1 MSLVYRQFDATALDM
16 QYNARATVPHV
27 ESILK
32 QYADESRRARD
43 TLPCALNLPYGDH
56 PDETLDVF
64 PAARDSPAP
73 GCPAPGCPAPVFIYI
88 HGGYWRALGKDDSSS
103 MAPAFTRA
111 GAVVVAVNYSLA
123 PAVTLD
129 RIVDQVRRAVAWVQ
143 RNIAAHGGDPG
154 RLHVGGSSAGGHLC
168 GMLLACGWQRELG
181 LPGDVIRGALLLSG
195 LYDLTPL
202 VHTHINQWM
211 RMTPADAAR
220 NSPDRLVPD
229 HGCPIVVSYGE
240 HETDE
245 FKRQSNDY
253 LQAWQARGFPGRYVP
268 APGLNHF
275 DIVLDLGR
283 PGSPLAQAMFEQMGL
298 SRTGQPDTGRPEPDR
313 PSSSRTAS

>member
-1 MSLVYRQFDATALDM
+1 MSIVYRQFDAAALDV

-32 QYADESRRARD
+32 QYADESRRARQA
-43 TLPCALNLPYGDH
+43 LPCTLDVAYGDH

-64 PAARDSPAP
+64 AAQGPAP
-73 GCPAPGCPAPVFIYI
+73 GCPAPGCPAPVFIYV
-88 HGGYWRALGKDDSSS
+88 HGGYWRALGKEDSSS

-129 RIVDQVRRAVAWVQ
+129 RIVDQIRRALVWVH
-143 RNIAAHGGDPG
+143 RNIAAHGGDPE

-168 GMLLACGWQRELG
+168 GMLLAGGWQRAAG
-181 LPGDVIRGALLLSG
+181 LPDDAVKGALLLSG
-195 LYDLTPL
+195 LYDLAPL

-211 RMTPADAAR
+211 RLTPDDAAR
-220 NSPDRLVPD
+220 NSPQALAPA

-240 HETDE
+240 NETDE
-245 FKRQSNDY
+245 FKRQSADY
-253 LQAWQARGFPGRYVP
+253 LRAWQARGHPGQYVP

-275 DIVLDLGR
+275 DIVLELGR
-283 PGSPLAQAMFEQMGL
+283 PGSPLANAMFEQMGL
-298 SRTGQPDTGRPEPDR
+298 PQPGQAETGQPQMGQP
-313 PSSSRTAS
+313 PSTHTAP

>member
-1 MSLVYRQFDATALDM
+1 MSLVHRQFDAATLDV

-32 QYADESRRARD
+32 QYANESRQARD
-43 TLPCALNLPYGDH
+43 TLPCALNLAYGDH
-56 PDETLDVF
+56 TDETLDVF
-64 PAARDSPAP
+64 PAAR
-73 GCPAPGCPAPVFIYI
+73 GLPAPGCPAPVFIYL

-103 MAPAFTRA
+103 MAPAFTLA

-129 RIVDQVRRAVAWVQ
+129 RIVDQVRRAVAWVH
-143 RNIAAHGGDPG
+143 RNIATHGGDPA

-168 GMLLACGWQRELG
+168 GMLLAGGWQRELG
-181 LPGDVIRGALLLSG
+181 LPGDAIKGALLLSG

-220 NSPDRLVPD
+220 NSPGRLAPA

-240 HETDE
+240 NETDE

-253 LQAWQARGFPGRYVP
+253 LHAWQARGFPGRYVP

-283 PGSPLAQAMFEQMGL
+283 PGSLLAQAMFDQMGL
-298 SRTGQPDTGRPEPDR
+298 SRTGQPDTGRPF
-313 PSSSRTAS
+313 SSRTAP